1 MTSYDWLW
9 LLVSNVKLRVFNTL
23 SFFSLRSRNM
33 LASRRYT
40 DANFH
45 DAIRLLRRLRSR
57 PSYRIQD
64 LFQRQF
70 INKKLA
76 GTMVLI
82 CLGKYLHI
90 NVWPS
95 LPAFPCSFLFSF
107 HLSLHPV
114 SLRLPAQFA
123 SSISLL
129 VSSLL
134 LILISLYLF
143 SPSASGLPS
152 PLLLHSLFL
161 LSSFISFLP
170 LPFSLS
176 FLSSPLFLF
185 QHLIHPPFSSSL
197 LPNFSTNVP
206 MLVNLSPF
214 QASMPPLTGPKYFC
228 LTITVRRL

>member
-1 MTSYDWLW
+1 MVVDAGCH
-9 LLVSNVKLRVFNTL
+9 VGPIFIFFFNDTATTEIYTL
-23 SFFSLRSRNM
+23 SL
-33 LASRRYT
+33 
-40 DANFH
+40 H
-45 DAIRLLRRLRSR
+45 DALPI
-57 PSYRIQD
+57 
-64 LFQRQF
+64 
-70 INKKLA
+70 
-76 GTMVLI
+76 
-82 CLGKYLHI
+82 
-90 NVWPS
+90 S

-197 LPNFSTNVP
+197 LPNLDRKSV
-206 MLVNLSPF
+206 V
-214 QASMPPLTGPKYFC
+214 
-228 LTITVRRL
+228 